1 MLPAGPLRPL
11 LGWLAFGAVMCLLP
25 AFVSTGT
32 VRILVFANFLAIF
45 AMSWDVIS
53 GRTGYISFGHPFLI
67 GIAAYTTAMPTTTT
81 ATAMMSG
88 ATHMPGVSWV

>member
-1 MLPAGPLRPL
+1 MPLARQLARPL
-11 LGWLAFGAVMCLLP
+11 AGWLVFGVVMCLLP

-32 VRILVFANFLAIF
+32 VRILIFANFLAIF

-67 GIAAYTTAMPTTTT
+67 GIAASLLMWRFFDMKRLLQQPRIE
-81 ATAMMSG
+81 
-88 ATHMPGVSWV
+88 VQ